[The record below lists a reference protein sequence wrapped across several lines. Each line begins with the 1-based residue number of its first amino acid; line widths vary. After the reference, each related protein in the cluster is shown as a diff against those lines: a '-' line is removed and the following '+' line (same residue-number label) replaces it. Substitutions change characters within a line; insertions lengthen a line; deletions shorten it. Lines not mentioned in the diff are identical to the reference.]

1 VTTPPFLKFNCTP
14 AGRKADKHTVV
25 GQQLMK
31 LTYRCG
37 NLLIAALLMGVL
49 CATMYSGG
57 DALLSPAQA
66 QDSAQTWPLKPIH
79 AIVPFTPGSATDIVA
94 RTVFEPLSRELGQS
108 IIVENRPGAGGML
121 GAGMVAK
128 ADPDGYSF
136 LVSSS
141 SHTIIPALYP
151 RVPYD
156 TVQDFTGVIP
166 LGNLPNVLVVAPSK
180 GFHTL
185 NDLVAAAK
193 ASPGMM
199 TYASAGVGSATHFA
213 VERFRLSAGLD
224 GVHVPFRGSPEA
236 ATEVMTGRVD
246 FFFGPL
252 ATVLPFIRDGKLAAL
267 AVSTPKRSAALPDVP
282 TTLEAGFANSDY
294 TFWVAMFARAK
305 TPAPIVEKLHD
316 AIRKT
321 LASAGLQD
329 KLADIGVDPMDME
342 PADLDSLVRTEI
354 AINTPL
360 VKAAHI
366 QAN

>member
-1 VTTPPFLKFNCTP
+1 
-14 AGRKADKHTVV
+14 
-25 GQQLMK
+25 MK
-31 LTYRCG
+31 LTYRRS
-37 NLLIAALLMGVL
+37 NLVVAALWLGVL
-49 CATMYSGG
+49 CVATHGG
-57 DALLSPAQA
+57 RDSLLSQALA
-66 QDSAQTWPLKPIH
+66 QDSAQNWPLKPIH
-79 AIVPFTPGSATDIVA
+79 AIVPFTAGSATDIVA

-141 SHTIIPALYP
+141 SHTIIPALYS

-156 TVQDFTGVIP
+156 TVQDFAGVIP
-166 LGNLPNVLVVAPSK
+166 LGSLPNVLVVSPSK
-180 GFHTL
+180 GFHTMK
-185 NDLVAAAK
+185 DLVAAAK

-213 VERFRLSAGLD
+213 VERFRLSAGLQ
-224 GVHVPFRGSPEA
+224 GVHVPFRGTPEA

-252 ATVLPFIRDGKLAAL
+252 ASLLPLIRDGKLIAL
-267 AVSTPKRSAALPDVP
+267 AVSTPKRAAALPDLP

-294 TFWVAMFARAK
+294 TFWVATFARAK
-305 TPAPIVEKLHD
+305 TPGPIVEKLHD
-316 AIRKT
+316 LTQRV
-321 LASAGLQD
+321 LESPDLHN
-329 KLADIGVDPMDME
+329 KLTQLGVDPMEMK
-342 PADLDSLVRTEI
+342 PADLDTLVRTEI
-354 AINTPL
+354 AINTPW

-366 QAN
+366 QAD